1 MRLLRVH
8 GHRSEYVVKT
18 VKGLDPIT
26 WGALGCALVGT
37 AHAEYTLGTA
47 AGAHW
52 AVAAAV
58 PGALDLYVLKAL
70 RVHRDVLPAVLV
82 MVAANVASYLIQAG
96 VLPVGWP
103 VYSAV
108 GALAPLILWR
118 VHHLRGCASTDRG
131 RSPEPGVPG
140 EYAPGTDPGTVR
152 VPEVHVLQDAPAVP
166 ESRVRAPEA
175 VPAPV
180 LAAVP
185 DVPGDEY
192 KEGPS
197 VLACEDWVP
206 EYLVA
211 QVHPDPDPSTPYLE
225 PGDAEYVPAA
235 AALPANRRTIRGLK
249 DELSIGQKRAE
260 RILRYLRS
268 TS

>member
-1 MRLLRVH
+1 MR
-8 GHRSEYVVKT
+8 T

-118 VHHLRGCASTDRG
+118 VHHLRGYAGTDREKP
-131 RSPEPGVPG
+131 PEPEVQG

-152 VPEVHVLQDAPAVP
+152 VPEVHVLQDVPAVP
-166 ESRVRAPEA
+166 APVLAAEA

-185 DVPGDEY
+185 DAPDAPGDEY
-192 KEGPS
+192 TEGPS

-235 AALPANRRTIRGLK
+235 AALPLNRRTIRGLK
-249 DELSIGQKRAE
+249 EDLSIGQKRAD

>member
-1 MRLLRVH
+1 M
-8 GHRSEYVVKT
+8 KT

-118 VHHLRGCASTDRG
+118 VHHLRGYAGTDRE
-131 RSPEPGVPG
+131 RPPEPEVQG
-140 EYAPGTDPGTVR
+140 EYAPSTDPGMVR
-152 VPEVHVLQDAPAVP
+152 VPEVHVLQDVLQDVP
-166 ESRVRAPEA
+166 EPRVHTPEDVPD

-180 LAAVP
+180 LVAVP

-235 AALPANRRTIRGLK
+235 AALPLNRRTIRGLK
-249 DELSIGQKRAE
+249 EDLSIGQKRAE